1 MPPRPYSPPPPSL
14 TSGDGRGAS
23 LQPPP
28 RAVRPRGA
36 QPAPLL
42 CARQLPGR
50 GGGGGTGDLCSTA
63 PIGGPFMRALSSTVR
78 DYKARRDMGYSDRL
92 SYFSHSAFMSGRQ
105 LAARLLR
112 HRTAHCMILMYARK
126 DVRRHLTAH
135 YMAALFLACV
145 PRERACLREVG
156 ACRIPTNEA
165 PACEKSRALG
175 SALAPPLPL
184 GCLMGGAR
192 SLMKSAPHHTAAPR
206 PHALQ
211 RNASCAPIILLL
223 LLYFHAPKGAGGV
236 LSACPAGVL
245 HRSLRWRPNAKGFM
259 DVPD

>member
-1 MPPRPYSPPPPSL
+1 MPPRPSSPPPPPSL
-14 TSGDGRGAS
+14 QVMDAARLFS
-23 LQPPP
+23 PPP
-28 RAVRPRGA
+28 EPCGPGEHNLRPYSV
-36 QPAPLL
+36 PASFL
-42 CARQLPGR
+42 AE